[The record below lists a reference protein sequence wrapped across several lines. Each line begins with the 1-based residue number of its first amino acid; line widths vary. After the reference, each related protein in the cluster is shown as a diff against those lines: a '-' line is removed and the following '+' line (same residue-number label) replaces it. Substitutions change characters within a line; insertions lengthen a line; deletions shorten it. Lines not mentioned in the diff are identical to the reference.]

1 MGHFWHGNAWKRGM
15 QGHTSSIDLKI
26 KKARK
31 ASVIRIR
38 TFESESF
45 PPCAL
50 VPGIII
56 PEEEKDT

>member
-1 MGHFWHGNAWKRGM
+1 M